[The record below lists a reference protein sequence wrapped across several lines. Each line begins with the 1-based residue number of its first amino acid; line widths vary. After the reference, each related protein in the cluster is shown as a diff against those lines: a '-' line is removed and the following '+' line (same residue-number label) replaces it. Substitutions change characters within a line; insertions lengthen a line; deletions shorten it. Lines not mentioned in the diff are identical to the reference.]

1 MRKQYFRAFQATSLY
16 QIILV
21 YNPKYVVYLCFKIVI
36 ILYKYVYMSTITI
49 EQRKQIILIISYI
62 ILIHFKIKV
71 SCVCSKLPS
80 PVAVFF
86 KSLHLH

>member
-1 MRKQYFRAFQATSLY
+1 MF
-16 QIILV
+16 
-21 YNPKYVVYLCFKIVI
+21 N
-36 ILYKYVYMSTITI
+36 MSTITI

-86 KSLHLH
+86 KSLHLHWQICHKSIKSNKLIDAFKDTFFRYKVITLKTW